1 MHKSNYQSR
10 AHAFMGA
17 LLLVLMLAV
26 SAYASPFTTPKKLA
40 DYLYYMEYT
49 DYVPDLAT
57 GDNVKQGFACSS
69 VRNGNFYGRNLD
81 LDYSDTPEF
90 VIKVAAKES
99 EKESE
104 KRYASIGLAAMFE
117 FKSNEVDK
125 LSEAQLLE
133 LPNMTFDGINENGVA
148 MNSNV
153 APAVDLDFA
162 TLLSTNYGKTRI
174 HVLAVVRYVL
184 DHAKSAAHGVE
195 LLKNMDIYGG
205 YGTWGIH
212 WMLADEKETYI
223 IECID
228 GELVA
233 RNDTDNIMTNF
244 YINYAPN
251 TPYAKHIAKTGQK
264 VAGKVYEGF
273 PILTPHACG
282 VERYAILK
290 EHYAEGGKS
299 VEDMAHL
306 MERVKYTQTYEADTE
321 PFWYT
326 EFNEDKNNLTIE
338 NAPMDFKAQIQ
349 SEVDTYKLHDRD
361 IHPDNFWQTWH
372 TAVYDLKNRT
382 LRLNVQEDY
391 SKHYDFKLN
400 KSAAESDK
408 TLADLVVYGKIF
420 TSEANQIAEAFAVKD
435 GKYVY
440 VGDKN
445 GAEAFVK
452 AGKTEVVDYTGK
464 GLIMPG
470 CGNGHAHYMLEC
482 VVMNDKI

>member
-1 MHKSNYQSR
+1 MKQHKAQSQSR
-10 AHAFMGA
+10 GCIFMGA
-17 LLLVLMLAV
+17 LLFVFMLSAV
-26 SAYASPFTTPKKLA
+26 VQASPFTAPKKLA

-57 GDNVKQGFACSS
+57 GEQVKTGFACSS

-81 LDYSDTPEF
+81 LDYADVPEF
-90 VIKVAAKES
+90 AIKVA
-99 EKESE
+99 EKEG
-104 KRYASIGLAAMFE
+104 RYASIGMAADLTL
-117 FKSNEVDK
+117 KSHEVDRI
-125 LSEAQLLE
+125 SEARLLA

-153 APAVDLDFA
+153 VPVIDLDFA
-162 TLLSTNYGKTRI
+162 TLLSTNYGKPRL
-174 HVLAVVRYVL
+174 HALAVVRYVL

-244 YINYAPN
+244 YVNYAPN
-251 TPYAKHIAKTGQK
+251 TPYAKHIAKTGQT
-264 VAGKVYEGF
+264 VAGKTYKGF

-299 VEDMAHL
+299 AVGMAHL
-306 MERVKYTQTYEADTE
+306 MERVKYTQMYEAATE

-326 EFNEDKNNLTIE
+326 EYTEGNLTIA
-338 NAPMDFKAQIQ
+338 NAPMDFKAAVQFGI
-349 SEVDTYKLHDRD
+349 DTYKLHDRN
-361 IHPDNFWQTWH
+361 IQPNNFWQTWH
-372 TAVYDLKNRT
+372 TAVYDLTKRT
-382 LRLNVQEDY
+382 LRLNIQEDY
-391 SKHYDFKLN
+391 SRHYDFEL
-400 KSAAESDK
+400 D
-408 TLADLVVYGKIF
+408 
-420 TSEANQIAEAFAVKD
+420 
-435 GKYVY
+435 
-440 VGDKN
+440 
-445 GAEAFVK
+445 
-452 AGKTEVVDYTGK
+452 
-464 GLIMPG
+464 
-470 CGNGHAHYMLEC
+470 
-482 VVMNDKI
+482 